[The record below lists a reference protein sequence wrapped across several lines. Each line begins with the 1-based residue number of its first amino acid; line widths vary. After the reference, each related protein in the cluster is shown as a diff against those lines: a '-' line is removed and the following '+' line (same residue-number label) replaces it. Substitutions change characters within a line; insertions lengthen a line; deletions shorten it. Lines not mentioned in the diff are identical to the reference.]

1 MMLLKKVLLFIIKGE
16 TNPFNRDVFVIVVFS
31 FDVLR
36 LVKNISSVIY
46 LFQEGTVFLN
56 LSLLVRRCVIS
67 GNVFLTLSVI
77 I

>member
-46 LFQEGTVFLN
+46 LFIP
-56 LSLLVRRCVIS
+56 RRHRVS
-67 GNVFLTLSVI
+67 
-77 I
+77 